1 MKDKVPSKIT
11 GFFISVIGTGVILR
25 FLSVIIDRVFFY
37 NSEFTLKDYEDLGLV
52 IFIISIF
59 IGILWLYRIKNI
71 SD

>member
-1 MKDKVPSKIT
+1 VPSKIT
-11 GFFISVIGTGVILR
+11 GFFISVIGTGVILH
-25 FLSVIIDRVFFY
+25 FLSVIIDRVFFF

>member
-25 FLSVIIDRVFFY
+25 FLSVIIDRVFFF
-37 NSEFTLKDYEDLGLV
+37 NNEFTLKDYENLGL
-52 IFIISIF
+52 ITFIISIF
-59 IGILWLYRIKNI
+59 IGILWLYRMRNI

>member
-1 MKDKVPSKIT
+1 MKDKVPSKVT

-25 FLSVIIDRVFFY
+25 FLSVIIDRVFFF
-37 NSEFTLKDYEDLGLV
+37 NNEFTLKDYENLGLI

-59 IGILWLYRIKNI
+59 IGILWLYRMKNI

>member
-25 FLSVIIDRVFFY
+25 FLSVIIDRVFFF

-59 IGILWLYRIKNI
+59 IGILWLYRLKNI

>member
-1 MKDKVPSKIT
+1 MKDKVPSKFT

-25 FLSVIIDRVFFY
+25 FLSVIIDRVFFF

>member
-25 FLSVIIDRVFFY
+25 FLSVIIDRVFLF

>member
-25 FLSVIIDRVFFY
+25 FLSVIIDWVFFF

>member
-25 FLSVIIDRVFFY
+25 FLSVIIDRVFFF
-37 NSEFTLKDYEDLGLV
+37 NNEFTLKDYENLGLI

-59 IGILWLYRIKNI
+59 IGILWLYRMKNI

>member
-1 MKDKVPSKIT
+1 VPSKIT

-25 FLSVIIDRVFFY
+25 FLSVIIDRVFFF

>member
-25 FLSVIIDRVFFY
+25 FLSVIIDRVFFF
-37 NSEFTLKDYEDLGLV
+37 NNEFTLKDYENLGLI

-59 IGILWLYRIKNI
+59 IGILWLYRMRNI

>member
-25 FLSVIIDRVFFY
+25 FLSVIIDRVFFF
-37 NSEFTLKDYEDLGLV
+37 NNEFTLKDYENLGLI

-59 IGILWLYRIKNI
+59 IGILWLYRMRNI
-71 SD
+71 

>member
-11 GFFISVIGTGVILR
+11 GFFISVIGTGVILH
-25 FLSVIIDRVFFY
+25 FLSVIIDRVFFF

>member
-11 GFFISVIGTGVILR
+11 GFLISVIGTGVILR
-25 FLSVIIDRVFFY
+25 FLSVIIDRVFLF

>member
-11 GFFISVIGTGVILR
+11 GFLISVIGTGVILR
-25 FLSVIIDRVFFY
+25 FLSVIIDRVFFF

>member
-1 MKDKVPSKIT
+1 MNDKVPSKIT

-25 FLSVIIDRVFFY
+25 FLSVIIDRVFFF

>member
-11 GFFISVIGTGVILR
+11 GFFISVIVTGVILR
-25 FLSVIIDRVFFY
+25 FLSVIIERVFFF

>member
-1 MKDKVPSKIT
+1 MKDKVASKIT
-11 GFFISVIGTGVILR
+11 GFFISVIGTGVILH
-25 FLSVIIDRVFFY
+25 FFSVIIDRVFFF

>member
-25 FLSVIIDRVFFY
+25 FLSVIINRVFFF
-37 NSEFTLKDYEDLGLV
+37 NSEFTLKDYEDLGLL

>member
-25 FLSVIIDRVFFY
+25 FLSVIIDRVFFF

>member
-1 MKDKVPSKIT
+1 MKDKVPSKVT

-25 FLSVIIDRVFFY
+25 FLSVIIDRVFFF
-37 NSEFTLKDYEDLGLV
+37 NNEFTLKDYENLGLI

-59 IGILWLYRIKNI
+59 IGILWLYRLKNI

>member
-1 MKDKVPSKIT
+1 MKEEVRSKIT
-11 GFFISVIGTGVILR
+11 GFLISVIGTGVILR
-25 FLSVIIDRVFFY
+25 FLSVIIDRVFLF

>member
-11 GFFISVIGTGVILR
+11 GFFISVIGTGVILD
-25 FLSVIIDRVFFY
+25 FLSVIIDRVFFF